1 VSGVPAPN
9 SSFEPTAE
17 VGLGISEK
25 QPRPGGLIQVLANIG
40 ESFVI
45 GFKNKTAIA
54 VIAAFGVGLAVGN
67 LPTALATSGKTTDLA
82 HKTFT
87 VSIDEVKK
95 NFVFGD
101 EFSGTYTKT
110 VTMSDGTQ
118 RQIELTP
125 MVHDGMQVIRL
136 KDTGGLTYMS
146 LNGTTTNG
154 KLMIQIEDKEASL
167 AALKAQG
174 WK

>member
-1 VSGVPAPN
+1 
-9 SSFEPTAE
+9 
-17 VGLGISEK
+17 
-25 QPRPGGLIQVLANIG
+25 
-40 ESFVI
+40 VI
-45 GFKNKTAIA
+45 KFKNKTAIA
-54 VIAAFGVGLAVGN
+54 VFAAFGVGLAVGN
-67 LPTALATSGKTTDLA
+67 FPTAFATSDKTTKLTE
-82 HKTFT
+82 KSFT

-110 VTMSDGTQ
+110 VTMSDGAQ

-125 MVHDGMQVIRL
+125 MVHNGMQVIRL

-154 KLMIQIEDKEASL
+154 TLMIQVQDNEASR
-167 AALKAQG
+167 AALKGQG

>member
-1 VSGVPAPN
+1 MTHTKS
-9 SSFEPTAE
+9 
-17 VGLGISEK
+17 
-25 QPRPGGLIQVLANIG
+25 LANIG
-40 ESFVI
+40 ECLVI
-45 GFKNKTAIA
+45 GFKNKTVVA
-54 VIAAFGVGLAVGN
+54 VIAAFAVGLAVGN
-67 LPTALATSGKTTDLA
+67 LPTALATSGKMPDLTR
-82 HKTFT
+82 KSFI
-87 VSIDEVKK
+87 VSINEVKK
-95 NFVFGD
+95 NFVFAD

-110 VTMSDGTQ
+110 VTLSDGAQ

-154 KLMIQIEDKEASL
+154 VLMVQVQDKEASR
-167 AALKAQG
+167 ASLKAQG